1 MSDEILNVV
10 NLHIVSFA
18 RSRGRASMLA
28 RAGAASVVIAA
39 CYVGCLFVATR
50 PTDDRNDARVIRRRC
65 VASAVSC
72 ACAYVIARCVVGDAA
87 DARAL
92 GLRPPMGAARAVG
105 WGVAVACAALG
116 GEATRRARDAAKKTK
131 KTGRDDDCEDV
142 WDARR
147 QLLTMRDYVC
157 APLCEEFC
165 FRACVLATMRGAGA
179 SAASA
184 SAASALVFAGAH
196 AHHYVG
202 MRARGAS
209 VKQAF
214 RACRAQMTFTAVF
227 GVMACRVFSR
237 TESLAATTACHSAC
251 NLIGAPSA
259 ASFRD
264 ARGIAAHVLCV
275 ICAMAMLIFF

>member
-1 MSDEILNVV
+1 MR
-10 NLHIVSFA
+10 HISHRA
-18 RSRGRASMLA
+18 TSRAMLA
-28 RAGAASVVIAA
+28 RACAASVVIGA
-39 CYVGCLFVATR
+39 CYVACLFAVTR
-50 PTDDRNDARVIRRRC
+50 PTDDRNDSRVIKKRC

-72 ACAYVIARCVVGDAA
+72 ACAYVVARVVGGTSV

-92 GLRPPMGAARAVG
+92 GLRPPMGTARACAR
-105 WGVAVACAALG
+105 GVVVACAASG
-116 GEATRRARDAAKKTK
+116 GEATRRVRERDARETRERREREV
-131 KTGRDDDCEDV
+131 GG
-142 WDARR
+142 ARER
-147 QLLTMRDYVC
+147 RGLMMMRDYVC

-165 FRACVLATMRGAGA
+165 FRACVLATVRGAGA

-209 VKQAF
+209 TSRAF

-227 GVMACRVFSR
+227 GAMACRVFSR
-237 TESLAATTACHSAC
+237 TESLAAATACHSAC

-264 ARGIAAHVLCV
+264 ARGVAAHVLGV
-275 ICAMAMLIFF
+275 VCAMAALTFF

>member
-1 MSDEILNVV
+1 
-10 NLHIVSFA
+10 
-18 RSRGRASMLA
+18 MLA

-116 GEATRRARDAAKKTK
+116 GEATRRARDAAKTTKT
-131 KTGRDDDCEDV
+131 TGRDDDRDDDDV

-147 QLLTMRDYVC
+147 GLVTMRDYVC

-264 ARGIAAHVLCV
+264 ARGIAAHVLGV
-275 ICAMAMLIFF
+275 ICAMTMLVFF